1 VFKLQRHEEP
11 ILELKKANAW
21 ESQAVF
27 NPAAIREGNHVH
39 LIYRA
44 VEGDNYSTLGYARLD
59 RSGKV
64 LDRWPEPILRREA
77 PHEQRGVE
85 DPRAS
90 KFDGRYYLVYSAYDG
105 LTVRV
110 CLASTADFKR
120 VEKHGVIIPDVS
132 DKDAMFFPEQVEGK
146 LILMHRIEPNIQL
159 AFFNDLEHLLHP
171 EKDYWKKHLSAL
183 DQYTAL
189 RPRYWWEA
197 KKIGG
202 GPPPLRTEEGWVVI
216 YHGVDENSVYRVG
229 AALLDLE
236 HPLRAIAR
244 FPEPIL
250 EPERSFETTGD
261 VPNVVFPTGTAM
273 FGDELLIYYGGA
285 DKVIGLARRQL
296 SELVHELKR
305 HKV

>member
-1 VFKLQRHEEP
+1 MFKLQRHEKAILEP
-11 ILELKKANAW
+11 IKANAW

-27 NPAAIREGNHVH
+27 NPAAIRAGDDVH

-44 VEGDNYSTLGYARLD
+44 VEGENYSTLGYARLD
-59 RSGKV
+59 RAGTV

-85 DPRAS
+85 DPRVS
-90 KFDGRYYLVYSAYDG
+90 KFDERYYLVYSAYDG
-105 LTVRV
+105 RTVRV
-110 CLASTADFKR
+110 CLASTKDFKR
-120 VEKHGVIIPDVS
+120 VEKHGIIIPDVW
-132 DKDAMFFPEQVEGK
+132 DKDAMFFPEPVQGK
-146 LILMHRIEPNIQL
+146 LILMHRVEPDIQL
-159 AFFNDLEHLLHP
+159 AFFTDLEHLLHP
-171 EKDYWKKHLSAL
+171 EKDYWKKHLGAL

-202 GPPPLRTEEGWVVI
+202 GAPPLRTEEGWLVI
-216 YHGVDENSVYRVG
+216 YHGVDAKLAYRAG
-229 AALLDLE
+229 AALLDLDQ
-236 HPLRAIAR
+236 PLKTIAR

-250 EPERSFETTGD
+250 EPERPFEITGD
-261 VPNVVFPTGTAM
+261 VPNVVFPTGTAL
-273 FGDELLIYYGGA
+273 FDDELLIYYGGA
-285 DKVIGLARRQL
+285 DKAIGMATCQL